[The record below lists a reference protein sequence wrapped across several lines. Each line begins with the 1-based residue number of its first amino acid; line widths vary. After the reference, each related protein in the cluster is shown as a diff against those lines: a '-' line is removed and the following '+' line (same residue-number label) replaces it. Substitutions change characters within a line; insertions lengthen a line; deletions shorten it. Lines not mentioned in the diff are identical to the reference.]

1 MLALEEFMVQWGG
14 RLNND
19 YALCGS
25 HPDGGQW
32 MPREQRK
39 NTHHVF
45 AESKSASLPGGE
57 DI

>member
-1 MLALEEFMVQWGG
+1 MVQWGG